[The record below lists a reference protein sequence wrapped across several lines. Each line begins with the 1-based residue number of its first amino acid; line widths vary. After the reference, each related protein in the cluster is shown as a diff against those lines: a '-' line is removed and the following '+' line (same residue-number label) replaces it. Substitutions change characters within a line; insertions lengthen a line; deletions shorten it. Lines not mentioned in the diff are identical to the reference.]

1 MRIKSA
7 VIIFVTLLTLAATVS
22 PARAATI
29 TTYSTLAA
37 WQAVTS
43 GVQTDN
49 LEGYAT
55 PGGYTTYASGFTQ
68 NGVQFVGLSGAT
80 IGVMD
85 TSAFSWA
92 NYGTVDAGFSIG
104 GTQAIRVILPANV
117 TAFAI
122 NLFTSP
128 PAVSD
133 TASLQGNQYT
143 VPTYNQ
149 PTVAFF
155 GVTSDTA
162 IPYVDITAQPGAT
175 YAFFDNVQFGTST
188 AQVGGGGGGG
198 GDVPEAGTCLLI
210 GSGLLGLT
218 VFRRNKKTQV

>member
-1 MRIKSA
+1 MRIQSA
-7 VIIFVTLLTLAATVS
+7 VIIFLCVFALAASVS
-22 PARAATI
+22 PACSATI
-29 TTYSTLAA
+29 TTYSSLAA
-37 WQAVTS
+37 WQAVAS
-43 GVQTDN
+43 GVTTDN
-49 LEGYAT
+49 LEGYTT

-68 NGVQFVGLSGAT
+68 NGVQFVGLSGST

-92 NYGTVDAGFSIG
+92 NYGTVDAGFAIG
-104 GTQAIRVILPANV
+104 GTQAVRVILPAGV

-133 TASLQGNQYT
+133 TATVLGNPTT
-143 VPTYNQ
+143 VATYNQ

-162 IPYVDITAQPGAT
+162 IPYVDITSLPGAT

-188 AQVGGGGGGG
+188 AQVGGGD

-210 GSGLLGLT
+210 GSGLLGLA
-218 VFRRNKKTQV
+218 VFRRGRKAQS